1 MRSALKINICY
12 DKLKFDPTGDLPG
25 WLGEMISYPTW
36 RNLFYSLADKH
47 PDCIMLN
54 FTIKLISDA
63 GFTDEISR

>member
-1 MRSALKINICY
+1 
-12 DKLKFDPTGDLPG
+12 
-25 WLGEMISYPTW
+25 MISYPTW
-36 RNLFYSLADKH
+36 RNLFYTLADKH